1 MNWIAKKMGFTV
13 EHKPMD
19 WDGIIPALLAKKID
33 MVCSGM
39 SISPERKAQ
48 ANFSDPYWTI
58 RKIFITKK
66 GSKVTED
73 QIYNGKIKLGVQRG
87 TNEHEMLQK
96 AQAEKKYNYQ
106 LRFYDSGPMAI
117 EDLLNGR
124 IDAIGLDAAPAE
136 DAMRKGKPVQEVGVF
151 GSDEFGVAIR
161 KDDAETMK
169 LVNEGYKLLKADPY
183 WKELQAKYLGNKY
196 DAHAGGR
203 TAPGV
208 FDALTQDR
216 RRGLSPPSP
225 PCCQGFPLR
234 EDWRMLE
241 RFSRSGRGLR
251 HPPRPSG
258 SGRASPS
265 TGPAQSVFPLK
276 GATLQNPFSRKTAFS
291 AESTPC
297 CGAPDMRSAFR
308 HSHLGTL

>member
-1 MNWIAKKMGFTV
+1 MKKLFVCALLFGLLASVPAFAQKTYVNGIDSNYPPFAYVDEKTGQPAGFDVDAMNWIAKKMGFTV

-183 WKELQAKYLGNKY
+183 WKELQAKYLGNK
-196 DAHAGGR
+196 
-203 TAPGV
+203 
-208 FDALTQDR
+208 
-216 RRGLSPPSP
+216 
-225 PCCQGFPLR
+225 
-234 EDWRMLE
+234 
-241 RFSRSGRGLR
+241 
-251 HPPRPSG
+251 
-258 SGRASPS
+258 
-265 TGPAQSVFPLK
+265 
-276 GATLQNPFSRKTAFS
+276 
-291 AESTPC
+291 
-297 CGAPDMRSAFR
+297 
-308 HSHLGTL
+308 

>member
-1 MNWIAKKMGFTV
+1 VDKYKVGIEGAYPPFNNKNPSGQVVGFDYDIAMALCAKMKAECEVVTS
-13 EHKPMD
+13 D

-183 WKELQAKYLGNKY
+183 WKELQAKYLGNK
-196 DAHAGGR
+196 
-203 TAPGV
+203 
-208 FDALTQDR
+208 
-216 RRGLSPPSP
+216 
-225 PCCQGFPLR
+225 
-234 EDWRMLE
+234 
-241 RFSRSGRGLR
+241 
-251 HPPRPSG
+251 
-258 SGRASPS
+258 
-265 TGPAQSVFPLK
+265 
-276 GATLQNPFSRKTAFS
+276 
-291 AESTPC
+291 
-297 CGAPDMRSAFR
+297 
-308 HSHLGTL
+308 